1 MFRLMFAPKE
11 TPGKHEIN
19 VLDQVYGTFN
29 SYRVDLE
36 KRKLKTSLSPNLNR
50 FAYMSYEE
58 MIQCEKEDWDCKHLS
73 YTIDQFG
80 NLEMDIPENHEV
92 LVILK

>member
-1 MFRLMFAPKE
+1 MFAPKE
-11 TPGKHEIN
+11 TPGKHEIT

-36 KRKLKTSLSPNLNR
+36 NRKLKVSLDPNRHN
-50 FAYMSYEE
+50 FENMTYEE
-58 MIQCEKEDWDCKHLS
+58 MISLEKEGWDIKNLN
-73 YTIDQFG
+73 YTIDQYG
-80 NLEMDIPENHEV
+80 NLEMDIPEGYEV